1 MLHNKSGKNKM
12 QHKSVAKVF
21 GPHGIESMDFRRPV
35 LAGLMMFM
43 LLMLSWHTVAEVR
56 YGLGLMVFL
65 EGGFAVYSAILLYFV
80 WRAPYSRWLAI
91 AFVVPAV
98 AIILTAM
105 FHPDTP
111 NNVFVWTFIFP
122 ILTYALLGLRLG
134 FAVTL
139 TGSILALAAYLSK
152 AGDLSQGRDI
162 LVLTDV
168 VICMSIIWVI
178 AHMYE
183 LYRQRSVEVLQRMAT
198 TDELTGLQNRRQME
212 PAFAHLSQIA
222 DRQTQVLAVIVV
234 DLDHFKQINDRWG
247 HDAGDTVLRHAA
259 ELLLKNVRK
268 SDWAFRTGGEEF
280 CLLLQV
286 KDAAGAVTVAETIR
300 AAVETAPCLY
310 NHKQIE
316 LSASIGVAV
325 YPNESRDFER
335 LLQRADAYMYR
346 AKQAGRNR
354 VVAADSEQT

>member
-1 MLHNKSGKNKM
+1 M
-12 QHKSVAKVF
+12 QHKSATKAF
-21 GPHGIESMDFRRPV
+21 ELQAIESMDFRRPV
-35 LAGLMMFM
+35 LVGLMLFM
-43 LLMLSWHTVAEVR
+43 LLMLTWHTVAEAR
-56 YGLGLMVFL
+56 FGLGLMVFL
-65 EGGFAVYSAILLYFV
+65 EGGFAVYTAILLYFV
-80 WRAPYSRWLAI
+80 WRSDYSRWLAV
-91 AFVVPAV
+91 AFVIPAV
-98 AIILTAM
+98 GIILTAM

-139 TGSILALAAYLSK
+139 AGSAMALAAYLSK
-152 AGDLSQGRDI
+152 AGDLSQGHNI
-162 LVLTDV
+162 LILTDV

-183 LYRQRSVEVLQRMAT
+183 LYRQRSVEALQLMAT

-212 PAFAHLSQIA
+212 PAFAHLSKIA
-222 DRQTQVLAVIVV
+222 DRQAQVLAVIVV

-247 HDAGDTVLRHAA
+247 HDAGDAVLKHAA
-259 ELLLKNVRK
+259 DLLLKNVRK

-286 KDAAGAVTVAETIR
+286 NDVAGAVTVAETIR
-300 AAVETAPCLY
+300 AAVEAAPCHYEL
-310 NHKQIE
+310 KEIE

-325 YPNESRDFER
+325 YPDEGRNFEQ
-335 LLQRADAYMYR
+335 LLQRADAYMYH

-354 VVAADSEQT
+354 VVAADSERA